1 MGLSS
6 LPIKLDEEVVINVTA
21 SVGAAVMA
29 SKLPINEIIAQ
40 ADEALYNAKRKGRNQ
55 ISFFEK

>member
-40 ADEALYNAKRKGRNQ
+40 ADEALYNAKRKGKNQ
-55 ISFFEK
+55 ITFFEK